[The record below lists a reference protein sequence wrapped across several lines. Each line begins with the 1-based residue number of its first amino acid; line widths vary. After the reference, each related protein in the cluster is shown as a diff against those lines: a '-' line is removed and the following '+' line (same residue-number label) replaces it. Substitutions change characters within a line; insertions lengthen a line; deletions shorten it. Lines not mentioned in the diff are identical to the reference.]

1 MENAHDIQAAVE
13 SLTSMEAEQSVLGGI
28 LLDGLP
34 AFARCDRL
42 AAEMF
47 YLAAHR
53 LVYGVMAQMAAD
65 GLPLDVVTVGEA
77 LEARNLAAE
86 TGGMGYLVELAQIT
100 PSAANIV
107 RYAAIVESRYTERRL
122 LAASAEIERIALDK
136 SGESAEDKCSAAAA
150 VLGKVN
156 DTLLHK
162 AETCQS
168 YAQALGGTLDYMAQK
183 RKGLQGISTGLADLD
198 AITQG
203 LQKGNLVVIAAR
215 PGMGKTVLAEN
226 IARHAAKQGLRV
238 HFQSYEMS
246 QRELVMRGMAAEAE
260 IHFGSLKRGELDI
273 EEIRRKDWFVGR
285 APEWALTIDS
295 EPAGIERLCLAA
307 RDRKLA
313 DGLDL
318 LVIDH
323 LHLMPRPGRNSEVQ
337 ELGDITARLKRLAM
351 ELDIPVLLLAQ
362 LNRAV
367 AKQTD
372 KRPTMADIRG
382 SGSIEQDANIIIMP
396 HRPGYYDEN
405 ENPHLAELIVAKNR
419 DGEAGTVYAGWEG
432 HYQRFTDQVPYWAPP
447 PKEQPHNGGRS
458 L

>member
-1 MENAHDIQAAVE
+1 MENAQDIQAAVE

-86 TGGMGYLVELAQIT
+86 TGGMGYLVDLVQIT

-203 LQKGNLVVIAAR
+203 LQKGNLIVIAAR

-273 EEIRRKDWFVGR
+273 EEIRRYLPHRYPFLLIDRITEVEIGSHIKAIKNVTANEPFFQGHFPGKAVMPGVLVIEAMAQAAGILGVKSGRRELGLSDEPEEDGIYFFVG
-285 APEWALTIDS
+285 IDKARFRRTVVPGDQLHFEIKIIRS
-295 EPAGIERLCLAA
+295 RRGIWSFTAEARVDGTLVCEAEIMCTTAG
-307 RDRKLA
+307 
-313 DGLDL
+313 
-318 LVIDH
+318 
-323 LHLMPRPGRNSEVQ
+323 
-337 ELGDITARLKRLAM
+337 
-351 ELDIPVLLLAQ
+351 
-362 LNRAV
+362 
-367 AKQTD
+367 
-372 KRPTMADIRG
+372 RG
-382 SGSIEQDANIIIMP
+382 GN
-396 HRPGYYDEN
+396 
-405 ENPHLAELIVAKNR
+405 
-419 DGEAGTVYAGWEG
+419 
-432 HYQRFTDQVPYWAPP
+432 
-447 PKEQPHNGGRS
+447 
-458 L
+458 